1 MHLYSYLMSGARAV
15 YNFSAVALW
24 SKTVQDLFSL
34 ESIMVPVNLHKAHWM
49 LAVVHPASSSLKLFD
64 SLGVPD
70 AKIGNQLSRWA
81 SDEAKSR
88 NVYPRKWTV
97 SQEKCCQ
104 QENGDDCG
112 VMVAKFMDYLSQ
124 GKALKEMKGR
134 LYTSALL
141 VVTASTNAAITA
153 AAVVKFT
160 PTTASAHVV
169 TYAVVSNKPVAAAV
183 AALVA
188 RLRADCFHSPQP
200 MTQSSANAIAATAAA
215 VPITAGP
222 HAAAIAEAAMKAR
235 AAGRSAV
242 DAFCAAA
249 AAAAF
254 GAALTGWMTGAVD
267 VAATAAVAGP
277 PERR

>member
-1 MHLYSYLMSGARAV
+1 MMREAVWIAAEGRQRSLICLSMHLYSYLMSGARAV

-134 LYTSALL
+134 LCYYRRRM
-141 VVTASTNAAITA
+141 
-153 AAVVKFT
+153 AAVLLCGT
-160 PTTASAHVV
+160 
-169 TYAVVSNKPVAAAV
+169 
-183 AALVA
+183 L
-188 RLRADCFHSPQP
+188 
-200 MTQSSANAIAATAAA
+200 M
-215 VPITAGP
+215 
-222 HAAAIAEAAMKAR
+222 
-235 AAGRSAV
+235 
-242 DAFCAAA
+242 
-249 AAAAF
+249 
-254 GAALTGWMTGAVD
+254 
-267 VAATAAVAGP
+267 
-277 PERR
+277 